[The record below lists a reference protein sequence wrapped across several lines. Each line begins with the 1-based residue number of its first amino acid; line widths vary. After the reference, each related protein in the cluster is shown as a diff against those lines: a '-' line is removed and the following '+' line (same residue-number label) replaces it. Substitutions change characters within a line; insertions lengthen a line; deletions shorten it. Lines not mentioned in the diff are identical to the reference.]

1 MFQSAAVFPNLRKFG
16 ESIYFNPLFFNAFEV
31 MVFYI
36 FVTHGKQT
44 ENGKTQSTGS

>member
-1 MFQSAAVFPNLRKFG
+1 MFQNAAVFSNLRKFY
-16 ESIYFNPLFFNAFEV
+16 ESIYFKSIFFNAFEV

-44 ENGKTQSTGS
+44 ENGKAQSSRS